1 MNKQI
6 ERAMTVQ
13 YAWEQLPH
21 VLSALATGV
30 KEAGNIVAFLLD
42 HDPQAREKFRKLHI
56 SPSFYGR
63 LERVGRGSLL
73 PELVN
78 DTTYARLPVDQQ
90 RLIIQGETVAVVQK
104 ADGSFDTMKVD
115 LMRADP
121 VTVFQ
126 VIAPDHIRTPAE
138 QRIMIE
144 RKHTISVTK
153 STTPAAKMPWRVAGK
168 TIVIKASP
176 TDLVLTRNDLL
187 TALRLLED

>member
-1 MNKQI
+1 MDKQI
-6 ERAMTVQ
+6 EKSMTVPN
-13 YAWEQLPH
+13 AWEQLPR

-30 KEAGNIVAFLLD
+30 KEAGNLVAFLLD

-63 LERVGRGSLL
+63 LERVGRGTLL
-73 PELVN
+73 PELVS

-90 RLIIQGETVAVVQK
+90 RLVIQGETVAVIQK
-104 ADGSFDTMKVD
+104 ADGSFDTLKVD

-138 QRIMIE
+138 QRMMIE
-144 RKHTISVTK
+144 RKRATPVAK
-153 STTPAAKMPWRVAGK
+153 STAPTTGMPWRVAGK

-187 TALRLLED
+187 TALRSLEG